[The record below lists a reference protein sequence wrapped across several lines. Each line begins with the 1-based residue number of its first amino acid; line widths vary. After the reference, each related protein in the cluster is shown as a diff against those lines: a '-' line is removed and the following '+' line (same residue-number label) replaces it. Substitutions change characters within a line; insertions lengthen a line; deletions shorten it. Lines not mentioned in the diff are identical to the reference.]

1 MLYTA
6 LDSLEKGK
14 LCPNLSQLDM
24 EGEVGT
30 FCDYALLPVLLQ
42 CLLTALPTCIHGLLQ
57 FILNTAAK
65 AVFKNISEIMLLLC
79 LKPFNDSHFTQSKD
93 QSSYKALQSFMM
105 WLLVTPVTSSAVPFS
120 QLTSVILASFLL
132 IKHVRYVPALRVLL
146 MMFPVLEHCAWLT
159 LLLSLGLFS
168 NLLYLINSA
177 SCPCLTNSKLDAP
190 VEMSASGN

>member
-1 MLYTA
+1 
-6 LDSLEKGK
+6 
-14 LCPNLSQLDM
+14 
-24 EGEVGT
+24 
-30 FCDYALLPVLLQ
+30 
-42 CLLTALPTCIHGLLQ
+42 
-57 FILNTAAK
+57 
-65 AVFKNISEIMLLLC
+65 MLLLC
-79 LKPFNDSHFTQSKD
+79 LKPFNDSHLTQSKN

-105 WLLVTPVTSSAVPFS
+105 WLLVTPVPSSAIPFS

-132 IKHVRYVPALRVLL
+132 FKRVRYVPALRFLL

-159 LLLSLGLFS
+159 LLLSSGLFS